1 MRWLKRIPFAI
12 IVILVACSSPR
23 PETPAAPG
31 GVAPLTTLEEAMTRT
46 AENTERICVIG
57 IDALTWDIL
66 GPMLDS
72 GELPNFRKLIDN
84 GSSGVLDTA
93 DTVLFSP
100 RIWTSIATGKK
111 PEKHGIEFFLIDPG
125 QAMEFGKTAGSDL
138 RKCLAVWNI
147 LSHAGRTVQVSN
159 WMVSWPAEKI
169 NGTVI
174 SDYVE
179 FSHGAYPA
187 DIATR
192 LKARFF
198 QPSFRSTAYDR
209 FYQRFYPWYL
219 GKDATS
225 DLTLEQQLKIT
236 NLTATLY
243 KDEFTLD
250 ESLEMAQQHPSDL
263 TMLYLRSVDIASHF
277 YWKYSQLPPDDPRL
291 TGLERDIGRYRSV
304 LPETY
309 RWADEQLGKIIGRM
323 PEDTTFIVLSDHGFR
338 TYFNDLRSYGLQALL
353 RDMAVGFYNDHD
365 RLVPVFS
372 DMSDP
377 IDPVRKIHILE
388 DALPGYEAATG
399 KSREQ
404 VIEDIRTALL
414 SVRTTSGQ
422 SLMRLYPLES
432 VVLASGEDPPDM
444 VFRFNAEELRADD
457 VLVMD
462 GKEVDIQRYIQFLE
476 LSGNH
481 DPRAVI
487 IVSGRNAQPQ
497 AVIVKPTTLDIVP
510 TVLTLFDMP
519 VGDDMDGTI
528 LFSAFSPE
536 TWTVHPLTRIASYEG
551 LVPRVIEH
559 VADPDRP
566 DIIQELKTIGYI
578 Q

>member
-1 MRWLKRIPFAI
+1 MKWLKRIPFAM
-12 IVILVACSSPR
+12 IVILAACSSPR
-23 PETPAAPG
+23 PETPAAPVG
-31 GVAPLTTLEEAMTRT
+31 TAPLTTLEEAIGRA

-57 IDALTWDIL
+57 VDALTWDIL

-72 GELPNFRKLIDN
+72 GELPNFRKLIDG

-125 QAMEFGKTAGSDL
+125 HAMEFGKMAGSDL

-187 DIATR
+187 EIATR

-209 FYQRFYPWYL
+209 LNQRFFPWYL
-219 GKDATS
+219 GKEATP

-250 ESLEMAQQHPSDL
+250 ESLELARQNPADL

-291 TGLERDIGRYRSV
+291 AGLERDIDRYRSV

-309 RWADEQLGKIIGRM
+309 RWADEQLGKIISRM
-323 PEDTTFIVLSDHGFR
+323 PENTTFILVSDHGFR
-338 TYFNDLRSYGLQALL
+338 TYFNDLRGYGLPAMMQDL
-353 RDMAVGFYNDHD
+353 RCGFFFDKELWFNS
-365 RLVPVFS
+365 VT

-377 IDPVRKIHILE
+377 IDPIRKLHILDE
-388 DALPGYEAATG
+388 RMDRYSRITG
-399 KSREQ
+399 NSREQ
-404 VIEDIRTALL
+404 LMQEVTQMLL
-414 SVRTTSGQ
+414 SLKTTSGQ
-422 SLMRLYPLES
+422 ALMRTCPIESLPL
-432 VVLASGEDPPDM
+432 ANGEDPPDM
-444 VFRFNAEELRADD
+444 AFRFNAEELRADD

-462 GKEVDIQRYIQFLE
+462 GKEVDIQKYIQFLE

-519 VGDDMDGTI
+519 VGDDMDGTV
-528 LFSAFSPE
+528 LFSAFTPE
-536 TWTVHPLTRIASYEG
+536 TWTAHSSTRIVTYEG